1 MLGDVKALEFL
12 EFLLYEKEEMSRFRY
27 QPVNGENHTMLG

>member
-12 EFLLYEKEEMSRFRY
+12 EFLLYEKEDMSRFQN